1 MKSGLVIEKL
11 KELINLEEEYS
22 LSSLQ
27 NILKHSYYICLNS
40 ESMEQPQTDNSMNK
54 FFSKSI

>member
-11 KELINLEEEYS
+11 KELVNLDEEYS

-40 ESMEQPQTDNSMNK
+40 ELIETPHTNNSMHN
-54 FFSKSI
+54 FISKSL